1 VEKKKWGNFLHQK
14 NKRPIFVKRPN
25 YTKNPRTLMYY
36 SKIALKLQIKI
47 SDFSG
52 YVSSKMDKT
61 LGRFLREAVY
71 GIITSQSVML
81 TEIGRAL
88 PSNVS
93 LKKIEER
100 FCRQLI
106 KPNLSEDIHS
116 NILKHAS
123 SFVKQDT
130 LLVLDLGDIH
140 KKYAEEMEYLAKVR
154 DGSSKGEIVNG
165 YWTNQVIATE
175 IDSREVIPLY
185 SELYSQNSPEFKS
198 ENNEIIK
205 AINMVS
211 SAVENRGIW
220 VIDRGGDR
228 DILYNNL
235 LSNSNKFIIRIV
247 GNRNLIC
254 GKKKQIALFLA
265 ESTRTPY
272 QETIVKQKDG
282 KEKVYNISYGFR
294 KVKLTN
300 NPDVQLYMLV
310 VKGFGKKPM
319 MILTTEAL
327 RRNFKVLQKILHAY
341 IKRWAIEQTIRFIKQ
356 NYGLENIRVLKYVR
370 LKNMMAILLVV
381 FYYITVVLEKNQK
394 LRIMIGHLYSQAN
407 RVFGIPNFHYY
418 AIGDGLSA
426 IFNRAPQKMTA
437 VSLEGSQLIMELE
450 HY

>member
-1 VEKKKWGNFLHQK
+1 
-14 NKRPIFVKRPN
+14 
-25 YTKNPRTLMYY
+25 MYY
-36 SKIALKLQIKI
+36 SKIASKLQSKI
-47 SDFSG
+47 SQFSG
-52 YVSSKMDKT
+52 YISSKMDKT

-81 TEIGRAL
+81 TEIGRTL
-88 PSNVS
+88 SSNVS

-106 KPNLSEDIHS
+106 KPNLSEDIHTA
-116 NILKHAS
+116 ILKHAS
-123 SFVKQDT
+123 RFIKQDT
-130 LLVLDLGDIH
+130 LLILDLSDIH

-154 DGSSKGEIVNG
+154 DGSSSGAIVNG

-185 SELYSQNSPEFKS
+185 SDLYSQNAPEFKS
-198 ENNEIIK
+198 ENDEILK
-205 AINMVS
+205 AIDMVS
-211 SAVENRGIW
+211 SSVENRGIW

-228 DILYNNL
+228 DVLYND
-235 LSNSNKFIIRIV
+235 LSSKHRRFIIRMV

-254 GKKKQIALFLA
+254 GKKKQIALELA

-282 KEKVYNISYGFR
+282 KEKIYNISYGFR
-294 KVKLTN
+294 KVNLTN
-300 NPDVQLYMLV
+300 NPDVQLYLLV
-310 VKGFGKKPM
+310 VKGYGKKPM
-319 MILTTEAL
+319 MILTTESL
-327 RRNFKVLQKILHAY
+327 RRNYKVLQKILHSY

-356 NYGLENIRVLKYVR
+356 NYGLENVRVLKYVR

-381 FYYITVVLEKNQK
+381 FYYITVVLEKNLK
-394 LRIMIGHLYSQAN
+394 LRIMIGHLYRQAN

-426 IFNRAPQKMTA
+426 IFNKVHKKMTA
-437 VSLEGSQLIMELE
+437 LVLDSSQLRLPLE
-450 HY
+450 I